1 MPENLDTSRTHIG
14 DGDMP
19 SPVSERTL
27 DQPEPADPATLAD
40 ERSAR
45 SVQREETMSFGRWLI
60 ELVVLVAL
68 AWVLALGIKTYVV
81 QPFIIPSSS
90 MEPTLLISDRVLV
103 NKFVY
108 RLGEPKPGDI
118 VVFVS
123 PEDGRTDL
131 IKRIIAVAGQT
142 VDIQDGKVFIDG
154 AQLVEPYVNSAYP
167 DHYDSDAP
175 VKVPPGTI
183 WVMGDNRAN
192 SKDSRF
198 IGPQPVSKVLGR
210 AFAIYWPLSR
220 LTWF

>member
-1 MPENLDTSRTHIG
+1 MPDVYDTRHSDPG

-19 SPVSERTL
+19 SPLSAHTALE
-27 DQPEPADPATLAD
+27 PEAAEAGTLAD
-40 ERSAR
+40 EGALRES
-45 SVQREETMSFGRWLI
+45 QRRETLSFGRWLI

-103 NKFVY
+103 NKSIY
-108 RLGEPKPGDI
+108 RFGEPKAGDI

-123 PEDGRTDL
+123 PEDGTTDL
-131 IKRIIAVAGQT
+131 IKRVIAVGGQT
-142 VDIQDGKVFIDG
+142 VDVQDGKVSVDG
-154 AQLVEPYVNSAYP
+154 VLLDEPYVNPAYP

-175 VKVPPGTI
+175 VKVPAGMI

-198 IGPQPVSKVLGR
+198 IGPQPVSAVLGR
-210 AFAIYWPLSR
+210 AFAIYWPLAR
-220 LTWF
+220 LRGL

>member
-1 MPENLDTSRTHIG
+1 MPENLDTSLTDIG

-19 SPVSERTL
+19 SPISERPQW
-27 DQPEPADPATLAD
+27 QPESADPSTLAD
-40 ERSAR
+40 ESTAR
-45 SVQREETMSFGRWLI
+45 GSQHKETMSFGRWFL

-103 NKFVY
+103 SKFTY
-108 RLGEPKPGDI
+108 RFTAPKPLDI

-131 IKRIIAVAGQT
+131 IKRVIAVAGQT
-142 VDIQDGKVFIDG
+142 VDIRDGKVFVDEV
-154 AQLVEPYVNSAYP
+154 ALVEPFVNSAYP

-175 VKVPPGTI
+175 VKVPAGMI

-210 AFAIYWPLSR
+210 AFAIYWPLDR

>member
-1 MPENLDTSRTHIG
+1 MPELHDTLRDEPG

-27 DQPEPADPATLAD
+27 LGLEGADRATLAD
-40 ERSAR
+40 ERASR
-45 SVQREETMSFGRWLI
+45 SSQGQETMSFGRWMI

-68 AWVLALGIKTYVV
+68 AWVLALGIKTYLV

-103 NKFVY
+103 NKLIY
-108 RLGEPKPGDI
+108 RFAQPKPGDI
-118 VVFVS
+118 IVFIS

-131 IKRIIAVAGQT
+131 IKRVVAVAGQT
-142 VDIQDGKVFIDG
+142 VDVQDGKVSIDG
-154 AQLVEPYVNSAYP
+154 VELTEPYVNTAYP
-167 DHYDSDAP
+167 DHYSSDVPA
-175 VKVPPGTI
+175 KIPPGTV

-198 IGPQPVSKVLGR
+198 IGPQPLTKVLGR
-210 AFAIYWPLSR
+210 AFAIYWPIGRLS
-220 LTWF
+220 WF